1 VTPGISGRLAGWLR
15 PRATEKDAV
24 KCTGDGWQDAW
35 YLAVDAEVEPAAVA
49 PLLDRIAALPK
60 ARQ

>member
-1 VTPGISGRLAGWLR
+1 M
-15 PRATEKDAV
+15 TEKDAV